1 MKTFNKDKVIVLVTG
16 FGPYGN
22 TTINPSLAVVK
33 KLQTM
38 SILTQENST
47 LPIEIVSRQVSSEF
61 NKCIKETCAYI
72 DEFHPDAVIML
83 GEYPGRSMITIERVA
98 INYNDSTRYGV
109 KDEAGYAPQGTK
121 VVDDGPAAYFSTLPL
136 RRIVTELRACG
147 IPADISDSAGT
158 LMCNHL
164 MYGALHHVHSTTKA
178 RVGKQGVV
186 IPVGWIHLPA
196 LPAMAAKEENL
207 GMPSMTAELSTQ
219 AVLTA
224 IQSITKDLQSGN
236 TDVDIPVKSRL
247 LV

>member
-1 MKTFNKDKVIVLVTG
+1 MTQSQFKVLVG

-38 SILTQENST
+38 SIVNKGNTSY
-47 LPIEIVSRQVSSEF
+47 EIVSRQVSSEF
-61 NKCIKETCAYI
+61 NKCIQETCAYI
-72 DEFHPDAVIML
+72 DEFQPDAVIML
-83 GEYPGRSMITIERVA
+83 GEYPGRSMITVERVA

-109 KDEAGYAPQGTK
+109 KDEAGYAPQGTE
-121 VVDDGPAAYFSTLPL
+121 VVDNGPAAYFSTLPL
-136 RRIVTELRACG
+136 RRIVTELRASG

-164 MYGALHHVHSTTKA
+164 MYGALHHVNNATKA
-178 RVGKQGVV
+178 EDVKKGVV

-196 LPAMAAKEENL
+196 LPEMAAKEENL
-207 GMPSMTAELSTQ
+207 GMPSMTAELATE
-219 AVLTA
+219 AVLVT
-224 IQSITKDLQSGN
+224 IQSIAKNLQSGN
-236 TDVDIPVKSRL
+236 ADFDIPVKSRL